1 MQARSARAVINSSA
15 SHVFDVLRFIC
26 TWPVPLGVTEISRQ
40 LKLPAST
47 VYRAL
52 ITLEEA
58 DYIRRYR
65 NTPRFE
71 LAPTPHLLNR
81 ALFSRFELHHASR
94 PLMRSLAQATGE
106 TVSLWARLGWFAL
119 RIGGAFGS
127 RDVYHRARLGET
139 RLLHEGAAASVILA
153 ELSEADLASY
163 RRFVDKH
170 FPERRPDA
178 GWDAQAQDLR
188 LVRTRGFATIPLPMA
203 PGFDAV
209 AIPIRNESGHPV
221 ASIMLDG
228 PVLRSGEAEL
238 DPCAL
243 QARDDLEVMIALDPA
258 AFLSP
263 FAHIPA
269 DGLLIRTPST
279 SDTETG
285 GSG

>member
-1 MQARSARAVINSSA
+1 MRARSARAVINSSA

-26 TWPVPLGVTEISRQ
+26 AWPAPLGVTDISRQ

-58 DYIRRYR
+58 DYIRRHR

-81 ALFSRFELHHASR
+81 ALFSRFELHRASR
-94 PLMRSLAQATGE
+94 PHLRSLAQATGE

-119 RIGGAFGS
+119 RVGGAFGS

-139 RLLHEGAAASVILA
+139 RLLHDGAAASVILA
-153 ELSEADLASY
+153 GLSEADLASY
-163 RRFVDKH
+163 RSFVDTH

-178 GWDAQAQDLR
+178 GWAAEAGELR
-188 LVRTRGFATIPLPMA
+188 LIEARGFATSALRMA

-209 AIPIRNESGHPV
+209 AIPVRDETGRPV
-221 ASIMLDG
+221 ASITVDG
-228 PVLRSGEAEL
+228 PMLRSGAVAL
-238 DPCAL
+238 DPRAL
-243 QARDDLEVMIALDPA
+243 QARDDLEALVAHDPA

-269 DGLLIRTPST
+269 DEILIRTPSA
-279 SDTETG
+279 SEAETDG
-285 GSG
+285 AA